1 MDVCFLF
8 SFFYFLVIMNNAA
21 MNIYVQIFVW
31 MYVLISLRYIPRS
44 RVAESCVV
52 TPCLTLW
59 ELSNVFQSSC
69 TILHFHQQNINFPT
83 SPQPHQHLLSFV
95 IYIYIYIYIHT
106 YIYGHYCHPRGCEV
120 ISHYAFDCV
129 SLMTHDVEQI
139 FLGLFVIV
147 NLL

>member
-1 MDVCFLF
+1 MNNVPLNRYFTFHVSIHQLMDVCFLF
-8 SFFYFLVIMNNAA
+8 SFFYFLVIMSNAA

-95 IYIYIYIYIHT
+95 IYIYIYIHTYIHT
-106 YIYGHYCHPRGCEV
+106 YMASIV
-120 ISHYAFDCV
+120 ILVGVKS
-129 SLMTHDVEQI
+129 SLIM
-139 FLGLFVIV
+139 LLIV
-147 NLL
+147 FP